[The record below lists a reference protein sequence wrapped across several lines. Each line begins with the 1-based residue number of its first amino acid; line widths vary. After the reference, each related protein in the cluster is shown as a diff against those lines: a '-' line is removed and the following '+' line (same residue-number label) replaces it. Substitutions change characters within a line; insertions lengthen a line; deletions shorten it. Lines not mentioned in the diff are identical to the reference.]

1 MSEQIRNRLRKYPS
15 ERRLSDIHIRSGRPL
30 SIRADG
36 EIITFQDD
44 VVSENEIVEFLKD
57 ELEKEDWEYLQKN
70 HDLDFAVVVDGQ
82 RFRTN
87 VFYSIAGPS
96 LVFRIILSD
105 IPDIDVLGLPHAVHE
120 ILHQKSGLV
129 LVTGQTGSGKSTS
142 LAAMIDKINRERAE
156 NIITVEDPIEFVHP
170 DKKSIVSQREVGP
183 HTNSFASALKGAL
196 REDPD
201 IILVGEM
208 RDLETISLALTA
220 AETGHLVFGTL
231 HTSGAASTI
240 SRVLDAFPAEQQDQV
255 RVQFASAIQLVV
267 TQRLHKLKGDK
278 KGRVAS
284 FEVMV
289 GVTAIRNLIRENK
302 ISQVANV
309 LQTGAKD
316 GMITME
322 KSIDNL
328 VQKGLIDKPKD
339 EVIK

>member
-1 MSEQIRNRLRKYPS
+1 MAEEIRDRLIKYPQ
-15 ERRLSDIHIRSGRPL
+15 EMRLSDIHIRSGRPV
-30 SIRADG
+30 SVRADG
-36 EIITFQDD
+36 DIVTFDDD
-44 VVSENEIVEFLKD
+44 VVSEKEVIEFLKAELNED
-57 ELEKEDWEYLQKN
+57 EWDYFTEN
-70 HDLDFAVVVDGQ
+70 HDLDFAVVVNGQ

-87 VFYSIAGPS
+87 AFYGLAGPS
-96 LVFRIILSD
+96 LVFRLIITD
-105 IPDIDVLGLPHAVHE
+105 IPDIDVLGLPHAVHD
-120 ILHQKSGLV
+120 ILKQKSGLV

-142 LAAMIDKINRERAE
+142 LAAMIDKINRDRAE

-240 SRVLDAFPAEQQDQV
+240 SRILDAFPAEQQDQI
-255 RVQFASAIQLVV
+255 RIQFASAIQLVV
-267 TQRLHKLKGDK
+267 TQRLHKLKGGK

-322 KSIDNL
+322 KSIENL
-328 VQKGLIDKPKD
+328 VRNGIIDQPKD
-339 EVIK
+339 EVLK